1 MVGSRLQAVIFCAI
15 LLSACASWAQTFELN
30 NQTQNSSKA
39 SGNKKSNAANHH
51 TAPAESAAGGIG
63 WGSGIEVARSARA
76 VQQALAKSDYKSA
89 VAYATRAANAAPQN
103 AGLWF
108 LLGYSARLAGQNQVS
123 IDAYARGLKI
133 QPSSIQGL
141 SGLAQTYAKAG
152 RQAEA
157 QDALKKVLA
166 ANPKSVNDLLLA
178 GELSLAQDASTAL
191 GLLRRAEALQS
202 SPRSELLIAR
212 AYQRLNQPQLS
223 KQFLD
228 RAQSRAPKD
237 PDVLRAVAG
246 FYRDSKQYDL
256 AISTLEKAA
265 ALPRGRAAVPELAYT
280 YQLAGKKKEA
290 AETYSKAA
298 NSAPADRGLQLSA
311 AQALVNVGDFD
322 RASAFLK
329 RAETQDAA
337 SYRLHAI
344 RGQIFSEQGRN
355 EDAVR
360 EYRVALE
367 HLPSGVPE
375 GPLYPISLHLSL
387 YQLYEATQQ
396 SSAAEAEL
404 HAAQV
409 EMSEISGVEET
420 SRPEFLRLRALLE
433 AAANN
438 FGAAEKDLKEA
449 LAIDPNNVSIVLNYA
464 NLLWKTN
471 RKQDGFQLYD
481 RALGMDPANHAAL
494 TAMGYL
500 ARELADAQTAE
511 KYFIKLTTLYPRDY
525 VAYLALGDLYTSI
538 REFPKAQEAYEK
550 AHELAPNNAL
560 VVTGGT
566 NAGLEARQLPVAKRW
581 LDRAEAN
588 PSINQ
593 FPQVM
598 RERERYLTWTGHY
611 EESAALGYQ
620 VLEKLPRDP
629 EAPVYL
635 AYDLLFL
642 NRYDEAAQVAD
653 KYKPILSK
661 DKDLWLI
668 SGYVAVHYNRLQ
680 DAVADFT
687 KALELDP
694 NVATAYMNRGFVL
707 NDLKEPT
714 RAARDFEAALRLRP
728 NYGEAHLGLAFA
740 DLQLRRARPA
750 LREVDVAAKLM
761 GESRATH
768 LARAES
774 FRQQI
779 LLRQAEG
786 EYGTALKL
794 APNDTSTRL
803 ALADTLYRLRRYG
816 ESIEILK
823 AGLGTENDDLL
834 YAQMARNYAQLGR
847 QADALQAIT
856 MAEQRGGNRTSVL
869 MATGEALLIM
879 GNNQAAMD
887 RYARALDAA
896 DADRVSTRL
905 ALARLFVEEG
915 HREQAQQQVS
925 LGFAEA
931 RVGETGPITA
941 EHLIEAAQLL
951 ASMAEFNLAKKYF
964 ERAQAAGAD
973 EQVVAIGLA
982 NTYLALGE
990 TQSAGQSLRSL
1001 GNSRENYE
1009 NYDYLIAMGNV
1020 YRQEQDTLQAL
1031 AAFARANQLVQ
1042 GNVYAERTEL
1052 RLAEQEGRQVTENVS
1067 VHPELSFSPIFE
1079 DINIYTTD
1087 AKLRGITDPALLPP
1101 PRSSF
1106 ESLADARY
1114 HIHLRGWPVINGLV
1128 EERNAR
1134 GQISFPSELLI
1145 ENRDTYD
1152 TIVNGGVSP
1161 VWHVG
1166 SSNITF
1172 NPGLQFTIRR
1182 DTIAPLDMNQNLFRQ
1197 FLYVYTSPFFNWLS
1211 FSGNAIR
1218 EAGPFTERNLH
1229 SRDASTRL
1237 EFTVGRPWGKTAL
1250 ITGYAARDVLFR
1262 PLIREYFSTST
1273 YVGLQRKFGDSIKA
1287 AVFAEYLRSWRV
1299 QDTQSALAQAM
1310 RPAFNFEYLASP
1322 HWAVRAFGIWSR
1334 GEGFHAYDNVQNQV
1348 LVSYVRSLEQPIH
1361 DGLGDVPVRYP
1372 LRISFGLQQQT
1383 FYNFGGSKQ
1392 NTVAPVIQLNL
1403 F

>member
-1 MVGSRLQAVIFCAI
+1 MVGSRLQGVIFCAI
-15 LLSACASWAQTFELN
+15 LLTACASLAQTFEI
-30 NQTQNSSKA
+30 NQLDNSSK
-39 SGNKKSNAANHH
+39 SSNKQSKPANRS
-51 TAPAESAAGGIG
+51 APAQSPEGGIG

-76 VQQALAKSDYKSA
+76 VQQALAKNDYRSA

-108 LLGYSARLAGQNQVS
+108 LLGYSARLAGQYQVS
-123 IDAYARGLKI
+123 IDAYDRGLKI
-133 QPSSIQGL
+133 QPGSIQGL

-157 QDALKKVLA
+157 QDALKQVLA

-178 GELSLAQDASTAL
+178 GELSLSQDANTAL
-191 GLLRRAEALQS
+191 QLLKRAEALQS

-212 AYQRLNQPQLS
+212 AYQRLNQSQLS

-246 FYRDSKQYDL
+246 FYRDNKQYDL
-256 AISTLEKAA
+256 AIATLQKAA
-265 ALPRGRAAVPELAYT
+265 ALPRGRMALPELAYT
-280 YQLAGKKKEA
+280 YQIAGKKKEA

-298 NSAPADRGLQLSA
+298 NSTPADAGLQLSA

-322 RASAFLK
+322 RAGTFLK
-329 RAETQDAA
+329 RAEAQDAT

-344 RGQIFSEQGRN
+344 RGQIFSDQGQS
-355 EDAVR
+355 EDAIR
-360 EYRVALE
+360 EYRMALE

-387 YQLYEATQQ
+387 YQLYQATQQ
-396 SSAAEAEL
+396 NSAADTEL
-404 HAAQV
+404 HAAQA
-409 EMSEISGVEET
+409 EMAQITGVEEA
-420 SRPEFLRLRALLE
+420 SRPELLRLRALLE
-433 AAANN
+433 AAVNN
-438 FGAAEKDLKEA
+438 FDGAEKDLKDA
-449 LAIDPNNVSIVLNYA
+449 LAIDPNNINIILNYA
-464 NLLWKTN
+464 NLLWKTD
-471 RKQDGFQLYD
+471 RKQEAFQLYD
-481 RALGMDPANHAAL
+481 RGLSIDRANHAAL

-500 ARELADAQTAE
+500 AREIADAQTAE
-511 KYFIKLTTLYPRDY
+511 KYFVKLTSLYPRDY
-525 VAYLALGDLYTSI
+525 VPYLALGDLYTSI
-538 REFPKAQEAYEK
+538 HEFPKAQESYEK
-550 AHELAPNNAL
+550 AYQIAPTNPL
-560 VVTGGT
+560 IVSGGT
-566 NAGLEARQLPVAKRW
+566 NAGLEAHQLPVAKHW
-581 LDRAEAN
+581 LDRADTNA
-588 PSINQ
+588 SINQ
-593 FPQVM
+593 FPPVM

-611 EESAALGYQ
+611 EESALLGYK

-653 KYKPILSK
+653 KYKPILPK

-668 SGYVAVHYNRLQ
+668 SGYVAVHYNRLP

-687 KALELDP
+687 QAVELNP
-694 NVATAYMNRGFVL
+694 NVATTYMNRGFVL

-714 RAARDFEAALRLRP
+714 RASSDFEAALRLRP
-728 NYGEAHLGLAFA
+728 NYPEAHLGLAFA

-750 LREVDVAAKLM
+750 LQQVDLAAKLM

-779 LLRQAEG
+779 LLRQAET
-786 EYGTALKL
+786 EYRAALQL
-794 APNDTSTRL
+794 APNDISTRL
-803 ALADTLYRLRRYG
+803 ALADTLYRLRRYT

-823 AGLGTENDDLL
+823 AGLGSQNDGLV

-847 QADALQAIT
+847 QADAMQAIT
-856 MAEQRGGNRTSVL
+856 AAEQRGGNSSSVL

-879 GNNQAAMD
+879 GNTQAAMD
-887 RYARALDAA
+887 RYARALDAP
-896 DADRVSTRL
+896 DSDRVSTRL
-905 ALARLFVEEG
+905 ALARLFVEQG

-931 RVGETGPITA
+931 RVGEAGPITA
-941 EHLIEAAQLL
+941 EHLLEAAQLL
-951 ASMAEFNLAKKYF
+951 ASIAEFDLAKKFF
-964 ERAQAAGAD
+964 ERAQSAGAD
-973 EQVVAIGLA
+973 GQVVAIGLA

-1001 GNSRENYE
+1001 GNNPDNYE

-1020 YRQEQDTLQAL
+1020 YRQQQDTLQAL

-1052 RLAEQEGRQVTENVS
+1052 HLAEQEGRQVTENVS
-1067 VHPELSFSPIFE
+1067 IHPELSFSPIFE

-1087 AKLRGITDPALLPP
+1087 AKLRGITNPSLLPP

-1114 HIHLRGWPVINGLV
+1114 HVHLSGWPEINGLV

-1134 GQISFPSELLI
+1134 GQISFPNELLI

-1152 TIVNGGVSP
+1152 TIVNGGVTP
-1161 VWHVG
+1161 VWHFG
-1166 SSNITF
+1166 SNNITF

-1182 DTIAPLDMNQNLFRQ
+1182 DTVAPLDMNQNLFRQ

-1211 FSGNAIR
+1211 FSGNVIR
-1218 EAGPFTERNLH
+1218 EAGPFTERDLH

-1237 EFTVGRPWGKTAL
+1237 EFTVGRPWGRTAL

-1262 PLIREYFSTST
+1262 PLIREYFTTST
-1273 YVGLQRKFGDSIKA
+1273 YVGLQRKFGDNIKA
-1287 AVFAEYLRSWRV
+1287 AVFGEYLRSWRV
-1299 QDTQSALAQAM
+1299 QDTQFAIAQAI
-1310 RPAFNFEYLASP
+1310 RPAFNFEYVANP
-1322 HWAVRAFGIWSR
+1322 HWTVRASGIWSR
-1334 GEGFHAYDNVQNQV
+1334 GEGFHAYDNVQNQI
-1348 LVSYVRSLEQPIH
+1348 LLSYVRSLQQPIH
-1361 DGLGDVPVRYP
+1361 DGLGDVPARYP

-1383 FYNFGGSKQ
+1383 FYNFGGNKQ
-1392 NTVAPVIQLNL
+1392 NTIAPVIQLNL

>member
-1 MVGSRLQAVIFCAI
+1 MLGKRLQGVFFCA
-15 LLSACASWAQTFELN
+15 LLLVPYASFAQTFELN
-30 NQTQNSSKA
+30 NQAENPSKA
-39 SGNKKSNAANHH
+39 PSKQSRPANRSF
-51 TAPAESAAGGIG
+51 PAQASEGGIG

-76 VQQALAKSDYKSA
+76 VQQALAKNDYRSA

-108 LLGYSARLAGQNQVS
+108 LLGYSARLAGQSQVS
-123 IDAYARGLKI
+123 MDAYQRGLKI

-152 RQAEA
+152 RQVEA

-166 ANPKSVNDLLLA
+166 ANPKSVADLLLA
-178 GELSLAQDASTAL
+178 GELSLAEDAGTAL
-191 GLLRRAEALQS
+191 ELLKRAEALRS
-202 SPRSELLIAR
+202 SARSELLIAR

-246 FYRDSKQYDL
+246 FYRDNKQYDL
-256 AISTLEKAA
+256 AIATLQKAA
-265 ALPRGRAAVPELAYT
+265 ALPRGRSAFPELAYT
-280 YQLAGKKKEA
+280 YQVAGRKKAA
-290 AETYSKAA
+290 AEVYSKAA
-298 NSAPADRGLQLSA
+298 NNAPLDSGLQLSA
-311 AQALVNVGDFD
+311 AQALVNVGEFE
-322 RASAFLK
+322 RATMFLK
-329 RAETQDAA
+329 RAEAQDPG

-344 RGQIFSEQGRN
+344 RGQIFSDQGQN
-355 EDAVR
+355 GDAIR
-360 EYRVALE
+360 EYRMALE

-387 YQLYEATQQ
+387 YQLYQATEQN
-396 SSAAEAEL
+396 AAADGEL
-404 HAAQV
+404 HTAQA
-409 EMSEISGVEET
+409 EMSEITGVEEA

-433 AAANN
+433 AASKN
-438 FGAAEKDLKEA
+438 FEAAEKDLKEA
-449 LAIDPNNVSIVLNYA
+449 LVIDPNNVNILLNYA
-464 NLLWKTN
+464 NLLWKID
-471 RKQDGFQLYD
+471 RKQEAFQFYD
-481 RALGMDPANHAAL
+481 RALAMEPSNHAAL

-500 ARELADAQTAE
+500 AREITDPQTAE
-511 KYFIKLTTLYPRDY
+511 KYFLKLASLYPHDY
-525 VAYLALGDLYTSI
+525 VPYLALGDLYTSI
-538 REFPKAQEAYEK
+538 HEFRQAQENYEK
-550 AHELAPNNAL
+550 AYEIAPGNPL
-560 VVTGGT
+560 IVTGGT
-566 NAGLEARQLPVAKRW
+566 NAGLEAHQLAVAKRW
-581 LDRAEAN
+581 LDRGERN

-611 EESAALGYQ
+611 EESVALGYK
-620 VLEKLPRDP
+620 VLEKLPGDP

-642 NRYDEAAQVAD
+642 NRYEEAAQVAE
-653 KYKPILSK
+653 KYKAILPK

-668 SGYVAVHYNRLQ
+668 SGYVDVHYNRLQ
-680 DAVADFT
+680 NAVADFT
-687 KALELDP
+687 KALELNP
-694 NVATAYMNRGFVL
+694 NVATTYMNRGFVW

-714 RAARDFEAALRLRP
+714 RAALDFQAALRLRA

-740 DLQLRRARPA
+740 YVQLRRARPA
-750 LREVDVAAKLM
+750 LREVDQAAKLM

-774 FRQQI
+774 FRQQV
-779 LLRQAEG
+779 LLRPAEG
-786 EYGTALKL
+786 EYRAALNL
-794 APNDTSTRL
+794 APSDTSTRL

-816 ESIEILK
+816 DSIEVLK
-823 AGLGTENDDLL
+823 AGLGTQNDGLV
-834 YAQMARNYAQLGR
+834 YAQMARDYAQLGR
-847 QADALQAIT
+847 QADAMQAIT
-856 MAEQRGGNRTSVL
+856 GAEQRGGNSSSVL
-869 MATGEALLIM
+869 MATGEAWLIM

-887 RYARALDAA
+887 RYARALEAP

-915 HREQAQQQVS
+915 HRELAQQQVS

-931 RVGETGPITA
+931 RVGEAGPITA

-951 ASMAEFNLAKKYF
+951 ASIAEFDLAKKFF
-964 ERAQAAGAD
+964 ERAQSAGAD

-1001 GNSRENYE
+1001 GNSPDNYE

-1020 YRQEQDTLQAL
+1020 YRQQQDTLQAL

-1052 RLAEQEGRQVTENVS
+1052 HLAEQEGRQLTENVS

-1087 AKLRGITDPALLPP
+1087 AKLRGITNPSLLPP

-1106 ESLADARY
+1106 ESLVDARY
-1114 HIHLRGWPVINGLV
+1114 HIHLSGWPEINGLV

-1152 TIVNGGVSP
+1152 TIINGGVAP
-1161 VWHVG
+1161 VWHLG
-1166 SSNITF
+1166 SNNIIF
-1172 NPGLQFTIRR
+1172 NPGLQFTLRR
-1182 DTIAPLDMNQNLFRQ
+1182 DTLAPLDMNQNLFRQ

-1211 FSGNAIR
+1211 FSGNVIR

-1237 EFTVGRPWGKTAL
+1237 EFTVGRPWGRTAL

-1262 PLIREYFSTST
+1262 PLIREYFTTST
-1273 YVGLQRKFGDSIKA
+1273 YVGLQRKFGDNIKA
-1287 AVFAEYLRSWRV
+1287 AVFGEYLRSWRV
-1299 QDTQSALAQAM
+1299 QDTQFAIAQAI
-1310 RPAFNFEYLASP
+1310 RPAFNFEYVANP
-1322 HWAVRAFGIWSR
+1322 HWTVRASGIWSR
-1334 GEGFHAYDNVQNQV
+1334 GQGFHAYDNVQNQI
-1348 LVSYVRSLEQPIH
+1348 LVSYVRSLEQPVH
-1361 DGLGDVPVRYP
+1361 DGLGDVPARYP

-1383 FYNFGGSKQ
+1383 FYNFGGNKQ
-1392 NTVAPVIQLNL
+1392 NTVAPVVQLNL